1 LFHAKSGYLLQ
12 KNGLVSGSTF
22 AGSPLT
28 ASVNFTSSFFN
39 NNYVIVITGEDA
51 RMWSIQSKTVNG
63 FIINSNSSVAIA
75 GNVFWMASE
84 NGEGYK

>member
-1 LFHAKSGYLLQ
+1 
-12 KNGLVSGSTF
+12 
-22 AGSPLT
+22 
-28 ASVNFTSSFFN
+28 
-39 NNYVIVITGEDA
+39 
-51 RMWSIQSKTVNG
+51 MWSIQSKTVNG